1 MNQFSI
7 LTFSSSPLLSFCLF
21 YTAMAD
27 CGMDALGAAVAA
39 CGEGPMMKMIKS
51 GEITPLPGGGCPP
64 IDVFQA
70 LLGEIAGSFDCL
82 LTEAGWMHNGVPE
95 DAKIRGFL
103 DNLPTPGGDIM
114 AVCIRETREA
124 GKAVLATCDTA
135 GIAHEDL
142 LALQRNN
149 EAAVRL
155 FCLNEQLL
163 NNHCI
168 PATQE
173 MTRIQAVLNPHH

>member
-1 MNQFSI
+1 
-7 LTFSSSPLLSFCLF
+7 
-21 YTAMAD
+21 MAD

-64 IDVFQA
+64 IDMFGA
-70 LLGEIAGSFDCL
+70 LLAEIAGSFDCL

-114 AVCIRETREA
+114 AVCIDETREA

-168 PATQE
+168 PATPE
-173 MTRIQAVLNPHH
+173 MTRIQAVLNPHN